1 MSELVLA
8 GRYRLVSR
16 LGSGGMGTVWAA
28 VDEVLRRDVAVK
40 EIQLPEGLSA
50 DDRRVMGERAQR
62 EARAAALIDHP
73 NVITVH
79 DVVIEDG
86 RPWIVMELVQGVSL
100 HQVIRESGPRPPAE
114 AARIGLRLLDA
125 LDAAHKR
132 GVLHRDVKP
141 SNVLLAGDRVVL
153 TDFGIADIETDSS
166 LTRTGAL
173 VGSPGYIAPERLREE
188 AAGPESDLWS
198 LGATLYAAVEGRA
211 PFERETSMAVLGA
224 VLTEEPRPP
233 SRSGSLAPLLWYL
246 LNKNP
251 AARLSVEETRQ
262 VLQNVAQGRP
272 SGLRDPAPPAA
283 PSPQVPPP
291 MVPPPPGPR
300 NRGKTGFILAGVGA
314 VALVAVVATSAVAFS
329 QNDGEGGGSATG
341 QPTKSVTPTSTPTAT
356 PKTVPTAAKL
366 DLCTVLTAEQLGRLL
381 PNGSP
386 QRQQEKG
393 VLGCAWG
400 VQRRGLSVELEPR
413 YERDVKPETPA
424 DAHLTFVSD
433 KRNDTKPTTHVW
445 GWPEFGFTGG
455 RGRTTPAQNVPG
467 LGDEAYSFETRGVDK
482 PMDKATVVF
491 RLKTHV
497 VHVEYAYFR
506 GAGGP
511 GDALQAARWAA
522 QALARQA

>member
-1 MSELVLA
+1 MSDRVLA

-28 VDEVLRRDVAVK
+28 VDDVLRREVAVK
-40 EIQLPEGLSA
+40 EIRLPDELPA
-50 DDRRVMGERAQR
+50 ADRRVVSERAQR

-73 NVITVH
+73 SVITVH
-79 DVVIEDG
+79 DVVIEDE
-86 RPWIVMELVQGVSL
+86 RPWIVMELVRGVSL
-100 HQVIRESGPRPPAE
+100 DQVIREQGPRPPAE

-125 LDAAHKR
+125 LEAAHAR

-153 TDFGIADIETDSS
+153 TDFGIADVEADSS

-211 PFERETSMAVLGA
+211 PFERESSMAVLGA
-224 VLTEEPRPP
+224 VLTEEPLPP

-246 LNKNP
+246 LSKDP
-251 AARLSVEETRQ
+251 AARLSVQATRQ
-262 VLQNVAQGRP
+262 VLQNVARGRP

-283 PSPQVPPP
+283 PPSAQPK
-291 MVPPPPGPR
+291 G
-300 NRGKTGFILAGVGA
+300 RGKTGFVLAGVGA
-314 VALVAVVATSAVAFS
+314 VAVIAVVATSAVTLS
-329 QNDGEGGGSATG
+329 QNDDGKSRGSG
-341 QPTKSVTPTSTPTAT
+341 DPTKQTTKPVTPVTPTEKST
-356 PKTVPTAAKL
+356 PTAAKL
-366 DLCTVLTAEQLGRLL
+366 DVCALLTPEQLGRLL
-381 PNGSP
+381 PNGKP
-386 QRQQEKG
+386 QRQQQKG

-400 VQRRGLSVELEPR
+400 VQRRGLSVELNPR
-413 YERDVKPETPA
+413 YESAIKPETPA
-424 DAHLTFVSD
+424 EAHLQFVSS
-433 KRNDTKPTTHVW
+433 RTNDTKPSTHVW
-445 GWPEFGFTGG
+445 GWEEFGFTGG
-455 RGRTTPAQNVPG
+455 RGRTTPPQAVRG

-482 PMDKATVVF
+482 PMDKAALVF
-491 RLKTHV
+491 RLKTRV
-497 VHVEYAYFR
+497 VEVEYAYFR

>member
-1 MSELVLA
+1 MSDRVLA
-8 GRYRLVSR
+8 GRYRLVAR

-40 EIQLPEGLSA
+40 EVRLPEGLAPA
-50 DDRRVMGERAQR
+50 DRELIAERARR

-79 DVVIEDG
+79 DVVVEDR
-86 RPWIVMELVQGVSL
+86 RPWIVMELVRGVSL
-100 HQVIRESGPRPPAE
+100 DRLVREGGPRPPA
-114 AARIGLRLLDA
+114 AVAQIGLRLLDA
-125 LDAAHKR
+125 LEAAHAR

-153 TDFGIADIETDSS
+153 TDFGIADLETGSD
-166 LTRTGAL
+166 LTRTGTL

-188 AAGPESDLWS
+188 AAGPGSDLWS

-211 PFERETSMAVLGA
+211 PFERETPMAVLGA

-233 SRSGSLAPLLWYL
+233 QRSGSLAPLLWYL
-246 LNKNP
+246 LNKDP

-262 VLQNVAQGRP
+262 VLRNVAEGRP
-272 SGLRDPAPPAA
+272 SGLRDPAPAA
-283 PSPQVPPP
+283 PLAASPV
-291 MVPPPPGPR
+291 GPSR
-300 NRGKTGFILAGVGA
+300 SRGKTGFVLAGAGA
-314 VALVAVVATSAVAFS
+314 ALVAVVATTAVAFS
-329 QNDGEGGGSATG
+329 LNNDDDGGSGGGAAVQPTRSAT
-341 QPTKSVTPTSTPTAT
+341 PTAAPTAT
-356 PKTVPTAAKL
+356 PTEKSAPTAAKL
-366 DLCTVLTAEQLGRLL
+366 DLCALLTPEQLGRLL
-381 PNGSP
+381 PNGKP

-400 VQRRGLSVELEPR
+400 VQRRGLSIESNPR
-413 YERDVKPETPA
+413 YEKDLKPETPA
-424 DAHLTFVSD
+424 EAHLQFISS
-433 KRNDTKPTTHVW
+433 KRHDEKPSTHVW

-455 RGRTTPAQNVPG
+455 RGRTTPAQAVPG

-491 RLKTHV
+491 RLKTNV
-497 VHVEYAYFR
+497 VEVEYAYFR

-522 QALARQA
+522 RALAGRA

>member
-1 MSELVLA
+1 MSDLVLA

-28 VDEVLRRDVAVK
+28 VDEVLRREVAVK
-40 EIQLPEGLSA
+40 EIQLPEGLSP

-73 NVITVH
+73 SVITVH

-100 HQVIRESGPRPPAE
+100 DQVIRENGPRSPAE

-125 LDAAHKR
+125 LEAAHRR

-211 PFERETSMAVLGA
+211 PFERESSMAVLGA

-272 SGLRDPAPPAA
+272 SGLRDPAPPVAA
-283 PSPQVPPP
+283 SPLAPPP
-291 MVPPPPGPR
+291 AGPQ
-300 NRGKTGFILAGVGA
+300 NRGKTGFVLAGVGA

-329 QNDGEGGGSATG
+329 QNDGKGGGGATG
-341 QPTKSVTPTSTPTAT
+341 QPTTSATPTGASAGTPTEKST
-356 PKTVPTAAKL
+356 PTAAKL
-366 DLCTVLTAEQLGRLL
+366 DLCTVLTPEQLRRLL
-381 PNGSP
+381 PNGTP
-386 QRQQEKG
+386 QRQQEQG

-413 YERDVKPETPA
+413 YERSVKPETPA
-424 DAHLTFVSD
+424 DAHLTFVSA
-433 KRNDTKPTTHVW
+433 KRNDTKPSTHMW

-455 RGRTTPAQNVPG
+455 RGRTTPAQEVSG

-482 PMDKATVVF
+482 PMDKATVVY
-491 RLKTHV
+491 RLKTRV

-511 GDALQAARWAA
+511 GDALQAARWTAH
-522 QALARQA
+522 ALARRA